1 MESSV
6 QVPEGR
12 LRLLPF
18 TQRVVTMQTAEE
30 LRESRHRHYLR
41 QREKVL
47 EAYRERIKDPGMLEI
62 IRIRNKIAH
71 LRQRAPSVELE
82 ERVRV
87 LESKLT
93 ETAKKH
99 GIKLTIRPK
108 REWTSS
114 AFCEKHQQ
122 PRVGGRC
129 CECSREWKTAHVDM
143 VDPRKAKL
151 RELLRKRKQLR
162 KNGAP
167 PEEIV
172 DVIEQTFLERDA
184 LGQSNG
190 ASESVIARTVNSLR
204 SSIAFL
210 DGERSIP
217 ARLARRAALQ
227 RELDA
232 AVAKCGAK
240 HCATRVETD

>member
-1 MESSV
+1 
-6 QVPEGR
+6 
-12 LRLLPF
+12 
-18 TQRVVTMQTAEE
+18 MQTAEE
-30 LRESRHRHYLR
+30 LRESRHRYYLR

-71 LRQRAPSVELE
+71 LRQRAPNLDLE
-82 ERVRV
+82 ERVRA
-87 LESKLT
+87 LESQLT

-114 AFCEKHQQ
+114 PYCEKHKRL
-122 PRVGGRC
+122 RVHG
-129 CECSREWKTAHVDM
+129 ECLECRRAWTAEHTDM

-162 KNGAP
+162 KSGAP
-167 PEEIV
+167 ADEIV
-172 DVIEQTFLERDA
+172 DIIEQTFLERDA

-210 DGERSIP
+210 DGERSTP